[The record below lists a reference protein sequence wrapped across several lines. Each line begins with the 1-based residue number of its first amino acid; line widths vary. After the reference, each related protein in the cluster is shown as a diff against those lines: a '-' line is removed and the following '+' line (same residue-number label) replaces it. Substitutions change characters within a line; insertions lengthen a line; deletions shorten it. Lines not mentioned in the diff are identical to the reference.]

1 MSLAITIFL
10 LCVAIA
16 IYFAFKPSKVKE
28 QKEETITTADEVVEV
43 VSLEVE
49 EPTVEAPKKNKRKYY
64 RRKPSSKK
72 PKATE

>member
-16 IYFAFKPSKVKE
+16 IYFVFKPSKVTE
-28 QKEETITTADEVVEV
+28 QKEETITTNEVVEV

-49 EPTVEAPKKNKRKYY
+49 EPTVDTPKKNKRKYY

-72 PKATE
+72 PKAVE

>member
-16 IYFAFKPSKVKE
+16 IYFVFKPSKVKE
-28 QKEETITTADEVVEV
+28 QKEETIITEEEVVEV